1 MSFTLSALGASL
13 RLALVGASLTF
24 AVNTPARAQEQ
35 PAGAP
40 AVAEATGTPTV
51 AAAASLRYAL
61 DELAKRFEKETGK
74 SVKVTYGAT
83 GSLVHQIEAGCA
95 VPGAVRRRRCERQ
108 EAGQG
113 RQDGR
118 RAYRLRAR

>member
-1 MSFTLSALGASL
+1 MSFTSSALGASL
-13 RLALVGASLTF
+13 RLALVGALLTF
-24 AVNTPARAQEQ
+24 AVNTQARAQEQ

-61 DELAKRFEKETGK
+61 DEIAKRFEKETGK
-74 SVKVTYGAT
+74 SVQDHLRRHRQSRAPDRGR
-83 GSLVHQIEAGCA
+83 CA

-118 RAYRLRAR
+118 